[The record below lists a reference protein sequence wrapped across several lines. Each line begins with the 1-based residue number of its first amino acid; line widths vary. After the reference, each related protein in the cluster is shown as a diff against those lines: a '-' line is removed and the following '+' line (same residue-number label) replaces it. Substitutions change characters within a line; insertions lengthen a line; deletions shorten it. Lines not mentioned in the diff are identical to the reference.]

1 MHLSELSL
9 DHKRLDVVDWMHVLH
24 AVHDDRAELLEALVG
39 THAGHCVALHKDVAV
54 RQQL

>member
-1 MHLSELSL
+1 
-9 DHKRLDVVDWMHVLH
+9 VVDWMHVLH